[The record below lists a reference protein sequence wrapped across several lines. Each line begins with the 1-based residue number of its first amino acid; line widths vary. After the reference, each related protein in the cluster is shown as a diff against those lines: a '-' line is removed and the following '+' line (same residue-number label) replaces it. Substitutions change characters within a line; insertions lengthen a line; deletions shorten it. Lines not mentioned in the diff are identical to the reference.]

1 MLLPVSAVLK
11 SVVLHCDMK
20 VAIGMA
26 RDKRTGVKAVES
38 AGRILE
44 VLARAQKPVALR
56 ELATGGH
63 MSPGKVH
70 RYLASFLTSGLARQD
85 PDTRRYSLGPLAMRL
100 GLAALKSH
108 QPLHDAILLQRELRN
123 HLDETLVLSVWGDH
137 GPTIVHVEESS
148 QPIIMTMRIGAALPI
163 LATATGLVFAAFL
176 PGHFTEPLIMASL
189 KAKGDFNLFARDSAS
204 IARLINQV
212 REQGYAYNEGHLMPD
227 VSALAF
233 PLIDRLATLV
243 AVLAV
248 VGRHERLNPRD
259 GAGTIAYLKD
269 AARTFSC

>member
-1 MLLPVSAVLK
+1 VVSY
-11 SVVLHCDMK
+11 CDIK
-20 VAIGMA
+20 VAVGMG

-56 ELATGGH
+56 ELAAGGH

-108 QPLHDAILLQRELRN
+108 QPLHDAILLQHELRN
-123 HLDETLVLSVWGDH
+123 HLDETLILSVWGDH

-148 QPIIMTMRIGAALPI
+148 HPIIMTMRVGAVLPM

-176 PGHFTEPLIMASL
+176 PRHFTEPLMMASL
-189 KAKGDFNLFARDSAS
+189 KAKEDFNLFARDSAS
-204 IARLINQV
+204 IDRLINQV
-212 REQGYAYNEGHLMPD
+212 REQGYAYNEGHLMPG
-227 VSALAF
+227 VSALGF

-243 AVLAV
+243 AVLGV

-259 GAGTIAYLKD
+259 GAETIAYLKD
-269 AARTFSC
+269 AARGFGH

>member
-1 MLLPVSAVLK
+1 MR
-11 SVVLHCDMK
+11 
-20 VAIGMA
+20 
-26 RDKRTGVKAVES
+26 RDKHTGIKAVET

-56 ELATGGH
+56 ELAAGGH

-100 GLAALKSH
+100 GLAALNSH

-123 HLDETLVLSVWGDH
+123 HLDETLVLSVWGAQ
-137 GPTIVHVEESS
+137 GPTVVHVEESS
-148 QPIIMTMRIGAALPI
+148 QPIIMTMRIGAALPM

-176 PGHFTEPLIMASL
+176 PRHFTEPLMMASL
-189 KAKGDFNLFARDSAS
+189 KAEEGFNIFARDSAS
-204 IARLINQV
+204 IERLINQV
-212 REQGYAYNEGHLMPD
+212 REQGYAYNQGHLMPG

-233 PLIDRLATLV
+233 PLIDRVATLV
-243 AVLAV
+243 AVMAV
-248 VGRHERLNPRD
+248 MGRHERLNPRD
-259 GAGTIAYLKD
+259 GAAMIAYLKD
-269 AARTFSC
+269 AAHAFSR

>member
-1 MLLPVSAVLK
+1 VVSYCDIEIAV
-11 SVVLHCDMK
+11 
-20 VAIGMA
+20 GMG

-56 ELATGGH
+56 ELAAGGH

-123 HLDETLVLSVWGDH
+123 RLDETLILSVWGDH

-148 QPIIMTMRIGAALPI
+148 HPIIMTMRVGAVLPM
-163 LATATGLVFAAFL
+163 LATAAGLVFAAFL
-176 PGHFTEPLIMASL
+176 PRHLTEPLIMASL
-189 KAKGDFNLFARDSAS
+189 KAKEDFNLFARDSAS
-204 IARLINQV
+204 IDRLINQV
-212 REQGYAYNEGHLMPD
+212 REQGYAYNEGHLMPG

-243 AVLAV
+243 AVLGV

-259 GAGTIAYLKD
+259 GAETIAYLKD
-269 AARTFSC
+269 VARGFGH